1 MIVNN
6 KGIKKTDYLQ
16 LIVRILLLTI
26 VVTVLWWLL
35 FAEKENHLGLKVND
49 EINVTPEQIQSI
61 KDIGQWEFLAISNEE
76 LVDTIRKGIFK
87 DDQLVRIYYGTLR
100 LGVDLSKVRPGWIQ
114 AKGDSVV
121 MTLPKVGLLDNDFI
135 DEARTKAFYE
145 SGKWTAQDREA
156 LYQKARRQ
164 MIAHALTPQ
173 NLKSAQSNAEAQF
186 RHMLKAMGYNHINI
200 IFEK

>member
-1 MIVNN
+1 MNN

-164 MIAHALTPQ
+164 MIVHALTPQ

>member
-1 MIVNN
+1 MNN

-35 FAEKENHLGLKVND
+35 FAEKENYLGLKVND

-173 NLKSAQSNAEAQF
+173 NLKGAQSNAEAQF

>member
-1 MIVNN
+1 MNN

-173 NLKSAQSNAEAQF
+173 NLKSAQLNAEAQF

>member
-1 MIVNN
+1 MNN

>member
-1 MIVNN
+1 MNN

-145 SGKWTAQDREA
+145 SGKWTAQDHEA

>member
-1 MIVNN
+1 MNN

-35 FAEKENHLGLKVND
+35 FAEKENYLGLKVND

-114 AKGDSVV
+114 AKGYSVV